1 MSPWQ
6 VSSLQFLASK
16 IGGRRSTRKGRQGR
30 KDCKGRSVSALSS
43 WLVLQA
49 AFALPFALAD
59 SAVAGPAA
67 PANLRCEY
75 LTNPLG
81 IDVTQPR
88 FAWVL
93 EHSERGE
100 TQSAYQ
106 VLVATSAENLS
117 RDQGDAWDSG
127 KVASDDSTQV
137 AYAGKALESGHRYYW
152 KVRTWDKGGAASAY
166 SQPAWFEMGLLSA
179 GDWKGEWIGG
189 ANQLRTEFNLA
200 GPVMRARATIAGVGY
215 YELHI
220 NGARIGSSVLDPAW
234 TTYEKRVLYATYDVT
249 PYVQSGANAIGVML
263 GQGWF
268 ASRALRFQLDVEL
281 ADGRH
286 FQVQSNTSW
295 KARNGPVVSDSVY
308 NGEVY
313 DARLEAPGWDRSG
326 FDDTAW
332 GAAASVPGPQGILS
346 AEMMPPIRNVDTL
359 VPLSMKSPKPG
370 VYVYDMGQNM
380 SGWAEL
386 RVRGPRG
393 AAVKMRFAELTY
405 DDGSINRD
413 NIRAAKASDTY
424 ILRGEG
430 DEVYEPRFTYHG
442 FRYLEVTGYPGT
454 PSLDSIRGRVVH
466 SAVEPV
472 GSFVASKQILNQVQ
486 RLIRWSQLT
495 NLFGIPTDCDQRDE
509 RQGWMGD
516 AQVTAEEATM
526 NFDMAAFYT
535 NFVRDIRDIQ
545 ASDGTITDTVP
556 HRYGSRP
563 ADPAW
568 GTAFPLICWT
578 MWQQYGDRR
587 ILEENYESLKKYVEF
602 LRSRAP
608 DNVLRYSYYGDW
620 VAIEHTPGELVSDA
634 YYYYDVEILRDI
646 AAILGKS
653 ADSQAYAQLADQIRT
668 AFNQAFL
675 DSRTG
680 TYANGTQTADA
691 LALFLGLVPHD
702 HRGDVAEHL
711 TNDITYGHNTHVT
724 TGFIG
729 VKVLMPVLTEI
740 GRSDLAYELAV
751 QTTYPSWGYMVE
763 NGATTLW
770 ELWENKRGPSMN
782 SHDHA
787 MFGSVGA
794 WYYNAL
800 AGINV
805 GADGAGY
812 RHIRIEPQVVED
824 LHWVSATVETI
835 RGTVSS
841 SWTRSPGEITLDV
854 AVPVNSDAKVV
865 VPKEDEMT
873 AVTVREGDRVVW
885 ENGQFVPGD
894 PGVTGAS
901 AAHGNFTFEV
911 GSGHYA
917 FRLTGE

>member
-1 MSPWQ
+1 M
-6 VSSLQFLASK
+6 
-16 IGGRRSTRKGRQGR
+16 
-30 KDCKGRSVSALSS
+30 SALIACFVVPA
-43 WLVLQA
+43 L
-49 AFALPFALAD
+49 FAMPAALAD
-59 SAVAGPAA
+59 PVMAGPGA
-67 PANLRCEY
+67 PVNLRCEY

-93 EHSERGE
+93 GDSERGQ

-117 RDQGDAWDSG
+117 HDQGDAWSSG

-137 AYAGKALESGHRYYW
+137 AYAGKALESGYRYYW

-166 SQPAWFEMGLLSA
+166 SQPAWFEMGLLSPS
-179 GDWKGEWIGG
+179 DWKGQWIGG

-200 GPVMRARATIAGVGY
+200 GPVARARATIAGIGY

-234 TTYEKRVLYATYDVT
+234 TTYDKRVLYATHDVT

-295 KARNGPVVSDSVY
+295 MARDGPVVSDSVY
-308 NGEVY
+308 DGEVY
-313 DARLEAPGWDRSG
+313 DARLEEPGWDRSG
-326 FDDTAW
+326 FQNIGW
-332 GAAASVPGPQGILS
+332 RAAESVPGPKGVLS

-359 VPLSMKSPKPG
+359 VPLAMKNPKPG

-405 DDGSINRD
+405 DDGMINRD

-430 DEVYEPRFTYHG
+430 EEVYEPHFTYHG
-442 FRYLEVTGYPGT
+442 FRYVEVTGYPGT

-472 GSFVASKQILNQVQ
+472 GGFVASKQILNQMQ

-516 AQVTAEEATM
+516 AQVTAEEAMM

-535 NFVRDIRDIQ
+535 NFVRDIRDVQ

-568 GTAFPLICWT
+568 GTAFPLLCWY

-634 YYYYDVEILRDI
+634 YYYYDVEILRDV
-646 AAILGKS
+646 AGILGKS
-653 ADSQAYAQLADQIRT
+653 ADSRAYAQLADQVRA
-668 AFNQAFL
+668 AFNQTFL
-675 DSRTG
+675 DAKTG
-680 TYANGTQTADA
+680 NYANGTQTADA
-691 LALFLGLVPHD
+691 LALFLGLVPDD
-702 HRGDVAEHL
+702 HRGAVAGHL
-711 TNDITYGHNTHVT
+711 TDDITYGHNTHVT

-729 VKVLMPVLTEI
+729 VKALMPALTQI
-740 GRSDLAYELAV
+740 GRADLAYELAV
-751 QTTYPSWGYMVE
+751 QTTYPSWGFMVE

-794 WYYNAL
+794 WFYNAL
-800 AGINV
+800 AGINL

-824 LHWVSATVETI
+824 LHWASATVETI

-841 SWTRSPGEITLDV
+841 SWTHSPGEITLDV
-854 AVPVNSDAKVV
+854 TIPVNSDAKVV
-865 VPKEDEMT
+865 VPKEEEMSS
-873 AVTVREGDRVVW
+873 VTIFEGDRIVW
-885 ENGQFVPGD
+885 QNGQFVPGD

-901 AAHGNFTFEV
+901 AAHGDFTFEV

-917 FRLTGE
+917 FRLTEELKGEGGG

>member
-127 KVASDDSTQV
+127 KVASDDSTQI